1 MESNQ
6 PPFTIMFYY
15 AGKKKN
21 NEIAFWLY
29 NNVSQNELLPLL
41 PIEIWQHIITF
52 VQRDP
57 YMDTHK
63 FSLRKWLY
71 NNEDGSIP
79 VHPGKLLQ
87 QS

>member
-6 PPFTIMFYY
+6 PPFTQLFYY
-15 AGKKKN
+15 ATKKKN

-29 NNVSQNELLPLL
+29 NNVSTNELLPPL

-57 YMDTHK
+57 YMSTHK
-63 FSLRKWLY
+63 FFLRKWLY

-79 VHPGKLLQ
+79 VHPGKLLH